1 MSEERTSAPP
11 GQNSAEESG
20 AHFEGPSTERSLADS
35 SDFDRMPTLQAL
47 RLMNREDRRAI
58 EAVERA
64 LPKVA
69 EAADAIARRLGEGA
83 RLIYVG
89 SGTSGRLGV
98 LDAVECP
105 PTFGSDPEKVQ
116 AVLAGG
122 YEACYESSE
131 GAEDDPQRGAADLR
145 RRTFNKRDA
154 VVGVSASGNTLYTL
168 GAMRFA
174 KRRKALTVAVT
185 CNPSGEM
192 VKVVDI
198 AIVADTGP
206 EVIAGSTR
214 LKAATAQKTVLNMLS
229 TLAMTRLGYVYGKWM
244 INIAPSNRKLS
255 RRRLEIVREAAG
267 VSEERA
273 SELLERGG
281 TVAVALV
288 MARHHCR
295 AEEARRLLE
304 SASSLRAALQKDAG
318 SLAQLP
324 TSGDRS

>member
-1 MSEERTSAPP
+1 MSEDRAPAP
-11 GQNSAEESG
+11 RGQNSAEES
-20 AHFEGPSTERSLADS
+20 ATHLEGPSTERSLADS
-35 SDFDRMPTLQAL
+35 SNFDQMTTSQAL

-58 EAVERA
+58 EAVEGA

-69 EAADAIARRLGEGA
+69 EAADAIAERLLGGA

-105 PTFGSDPEKVQ
+105 PTFGTDPEKVQ

-145 RRTFNKRDA
+145 RRTFNRQDA

-174 KRRKALTVAVT
+174 KRRGALTVAVT
-185 CNPSGEM
+185 CNPSGEI

-214 LKAATAQKTVLNMLS
+214 LKAATAQKTILNMLS
-229 TLAMTRLGYVYGKWM
+229 TLAMTRMGYVHGQWM
-244 INIAPSNRKLS
+244 INIAPRNRKLS
-255 RRRLEIVREAAG
+255 QRRVDIVREAAG
-267 VSEERA
+267 LSEERA
-273 SELLERGG
+273 VELLEKGE

-288 MARHHCR
+288 MARHRCR
-295 AEEARRLLE
+295 AEEARRRLE
-304 SASSLRAALQKDAG
+304 SASTLRAALQDDAG
-318 SLAQLP
+318 
-324 TSGDRS
+324 